1 MSQPT
6 RHLRLSWSG
15 ATDQGRVRAAN
26 QDAMH
31 ADRGL
36 FIVADGMGGHQGGE
50 FAANLA
56 VRTVVG
62 EPHDTTDNLIEAIS
76 TANRL
81 VHDTA
86 IERPDLHGM
95 GTTLTAI
102 SVVNGPSG
110 PHFTLANV
118 GDSRIYRFRD
128 NELLQLTFDHSY
140 VGELMRRGDL
150 TAEEA
155 ASHPYRNMLTRA
167 VGINAEVDI
176 DQWEMKP
183 SANDRYLLCSD
194 GVTNELSD
202 EEISS
207 ILGRFSPVTIAARA
221 LVQAANDRGGRDN
234 STVIIVDVTIDKATE
249 NSDTHPTEVIPL
261 PPPEPEQ
268 QTGLLPLATPHSVE
282 PGSDEAEE
290 DLPDDSA
297 NDDAMERFLDEGPSF
312 VDTAQTKVHDIP
324 ESTPSDTKQ
333 RSWLSEPVA
342 ITPRAVGVV
351 LALVALGIGIIGFA
365 GWYGRSGY
373 HVGVAGDDVVVY
385 QGRIGGLWWFD
396 PTLEE
401 RTGVLLSELT
411 EDDQAAVADGHSTE
425 SLTGAHVY
433 VEELRTRV
441 TTVATADTSTDEP
454 QKDPAG
460 ESDESPPTSSA
471 G

>member
-1 MSQPT
+1 M
-6 RHLRLSWSG
+6 
-15 ATDQGRVRAAN
+15 
-26 QDAMH
+26 
-31 ADRGL
+31 
-36 FIVADGMGGHQGGE
+36 
-50 FAANLA
+50 
-56 VRTVVG
+56 
-62 EPHDTTDNLIEAIS
+62 
-76 TANRL
+76 
-81 VHDTA
+81 
-86 IERPDLHGM
+86 
-95 GTTLTAI
+95 
-102 SVVNGPSG
+102 
-110 PHFTLANV
+110 
-118 GDSRIYRFRD
+118 
-128 NELLQLTFDHSY
+128 
-140 VGELMRRGDL
+140 
-150 TAEEA
+150 
-155 ASHPYRNMLTRA
+155 
-167 VGINAEVDI
+167 
-176 DQWEMKP
+176 
-183 SANDRYLLCSD
+183 
-194 GVTNELSD
+194 
-202 EEISS
+202 
-207 ILGRFSPVTIAARA
+207 
-221 LVQAANDRGGRDN
+221 
-234 STVIIVDVTIDKATE
+234 IIVDVTIDEATE
-249 NSDTHPTEVIPL
+249 SNDTHPTEVIPL
-261 PPPEPEQ
+261 PPPEPEPEQ
-268 QTGLLPLATPHSVE
+268 QTGLLLLATPHSVE